1 MIYDIIKERFLKGD
15 NSMQILVVEDEKHLN
30 DLLHDYLIDAYP
42 NAKITQIYDG
52 LDALNSIQTQA
63 FDLVLLDVMLPHV
76 GGFEIGKAIRK
87 QSSVPILMLSALS
100 DEENQLKGY
109 ALGIDDY
116 ISKPYSPKIVLK
128 KIEAVLARYQKET
141 PETLST
147 YGIIQYN
154 FEQYKILVDQVPI
167 ELNKKEWEL
176 FSLFIQNIGRV
187 YTREDLLN
195 LVWGY
200 DYFGYDR
207 TVDTHIKRLRQ
218 KLGNAADY
226 IKTVYKSG
234 YKFEK

>member
-1 MIYDIIKERFLKGD
+1 MVLGAINLK
-15 NSMQILVVEDEKHLN
+15 ILIVEDEKHLN
-30 DLLHDYLIDAYP
+30 DLLHDYILDAFP
-42 NAKITQIYDG
+42 NAALTQIYDG
-52 LDALNSIQTQA
+52 LAALNTITSQR
-63 FDLVLLDVMLPHV
+63 FDMVLLDVMLPHV
-76 GGFEIGKAIRK
+76 GGFELAKKLRS
-87 QSSVPILMLSALS
+87 QSNVPIIMLSALS

-109 ALGIDDY
+109 QLGIDDY
-116 ISKPYSPKIVLK
+116 IAKPYSPKIVIK
-128 KIEAVLARYQKET
+128 KIEAIWSRIEKET
-141 PETLST
+141 SLPLQT
-147 YGIIQYN
+147 YGVIDYN
-154 FEQYKILVDQVPI
+154 FEQYKMFIDKVPV

-176 FSLFIQNIGRV
+176 FTLFIHNIGRV

-218 KLGNAADY
+218 KLGLASDY

>member
-1 MIYDIIKERFLKGD
+1 MR
-15 NSMQILVVEDEKHLN
+15 ILIVEDEKHLN
-30 DLLHDYLIDAYP
+30 DLLHDYIMDTYP
-42 NAKITQIYDG
+42 NALITQVYDG
-52 LDALNSIQTQA
+52 LVGRQTVQTQT

-76 GGFEIGKAIRK
+76 GGFEIGAEIRK
-87 QSSVPILMLSALS
+87 HSAVPILMLSALS

-116 ISKPYSPKIVLK
+116 IAKPYSPKIVLK
-128 KIEAVLARYQKET
+128 KIEAVLSRYQNET
-141 PETLST
+141 PDTLST
-147 YGIIQYN
+147 YGVIHYN
-154 FEQYKILVDQVPI
+154 FEKYKILIDKTPVS
-167 ELNKKEWEL
+167 LNKKEWEL
-176 FSLFIQNIGRV
+176 FTLFIQNIGRV

-218 KLGNAADY
+218 KLGSAADY
-226 IKTVYKSG
+226 IQTVYKSG

>member
-1 MIYDIIKERFLKGD
+1 MK
-15 NSMQILVVEDEKHLN
+15 ILIVEDEKHLN
-30 DLLHDYLIDAYP
+30 DLLHDYIQDAFP
-42 NAKITQIYDG
+42 MAIMTQIYDG
-52 LDALNSIQTQA
+52 LTAINTIKSQT

-76 GGFEIGKAIRK
+76 GGFELAKELRSR
-87 QSSVPILMLSALS
+87 SSVPIMMLSALS

-109 ALGIDDY
+109 QLGIDDY
-116 ISKPYSPKIVLK
+116 VAKPYSPKIVIK
-128 KIEAVLARYQKET
+128 KIEAILSRYPHESPLNLQ
-141 PETLST
+141 T
-147 YGIIQYN
+147 YGVIDYN
-154 FEQYKILVDQVPI
+154 FEQYKIYIDKQPV

-176 FSLFIQNIGRV
+176 FTLFIQNIGRV

-218 KLGNAADY
+218 KLGSAADY
-226 IKTVYKSG
+226 IKTIYKSG